1 MFHENLYDFEYEYY
15 DDFYQSFREDLKF
28 LKNIVKDGERILE
41 LMCGTGRI
49 IEEFKDHEIW
59 GIDNNE
65 HMLTIAREKFKG
77 LKNVHIENQNV
88 LNIHDLGIFDTI
100 IIPLNSFLL
109 FSEDEQLQI
118 LKSCKNL
125 LSEDG
130 KIIVDILNG
139 FPYFEHMVYHGD
151 TIKKDNKIIS
161 RFFVPTI
168 DRDFAN
174 ILYFYDIFEG
184 NNYTREYASIK
195 LRIMYLKEMQ
205 TLAEQS
211 GLKIN
216 KVFGNYAGGRY
227 TDDSERLITLLKV
240 KL

>member
-15 DDFYQSFREDLKF
+15 DDFYQSFREDLEF
-28 LKNIVKDGERILE
+28 LKTVVKDGERILE

-65 HMLTIAREKFKG
+65 HMLSIAREKFKG
-77 LKNVHIENQNV
+77 LKNVHIENQDV
-88 LNIHDLGIFDTI
+88 LKLHDLGTFDTI

-109 FSEDEQLQI
+109 FGKDEQLQI
-118 LKSCKNL
+118 LKSCKNM

-130 KIIVDILNG
+130 KIVVDILNG

-151 TIKKDNKIIS
+151 TIKKDEKIIS

-168 DRDFAN
+168 DHDFAN
-174 ILYFYDIFEG
+174 ILYFYDIFEDK
-184 NNYTREYASIK
+184 NYARKYASIK
-195 LRIMYLKEMQ
+195 LRIMYLKDMEIL
-205 TLAEQS
+205 TELS
-211 GLKIN
+211 GLKIR
-216 KVFGNYAGGRY
+216 KVFGNYSGGKY
-227 TDDSERLITLLKV
+227 TEDSERLITLLKV
-240 KL
+240 RL

>member
-1 MFHENLYDFEYEYY
+1 MYHENLYDFEYEYY
-15 DDFYQSFREDLKF
+15 DDFYASFREDLEF
-28 LKNIVKDGERILE
+28 LKNIVKDGESILE
-41 LMCGTGRI
+41 LMCGTGRV

-59 GIDNNE
+59 GVDNNE
-65 HMLTIAREKFKG
+65 HMLKIAREKFKD

-88 LNIHDLGIFDTI
+88 LNLHDLGKFDTI

-109 FSEDEQLQI
+109 FKMEEQLHI
-118 LKSCKNL
+118 LESTKIMLK
-125 LSEDG
+125 EGG

-151 TIKKDNKIIS
+151 TIMIDNKIVS

-168 DRDFAN
+168 EQDFAN

-184 NNYTREYASIK
+184 TNYRREYASIK
-195 LRIMYLKEMQ
+195 LRIMQLKDMEK
-205 TLAEQS
+205 LCELS
-211 GLKIN
+211 GLQIY
-216 KVFGNYAGGRY
+216 KVFGNYNGGRY
-227 TDDSERLITLLKV
+227 NEDSERLITLIKV